1 MHFIAYLARVFFS
14 DGKDTELK
22 VLYKILE
29 YEELKDS
36 SDFTMDDW
44 VKQAQDIKVS
54 QEFGPRGGPNVCI
67 IKYLLTIR

>member
-1 MHFIAYLARVFFS
+1 M
-14 DGKDTELK
+14 
-22 VLYKILE
+22 LYKILE